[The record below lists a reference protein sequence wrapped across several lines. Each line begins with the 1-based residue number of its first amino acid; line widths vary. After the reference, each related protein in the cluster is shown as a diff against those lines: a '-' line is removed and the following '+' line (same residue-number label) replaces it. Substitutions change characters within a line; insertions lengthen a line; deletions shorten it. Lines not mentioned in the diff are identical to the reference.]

1 MLLNLIGDYKGVKFQ
16 DQVNIV
22 ITHEVE
28 ELLYNYREMRM
39 KLFREGKISILRF
52 SFNESIF

>member
-39 KLFREGKISILRF
+39 KLFREGKISILLF
-52 SFNESIF
+52 